1 MLKNIN
7 EDKPSSYR
15 KTISILSHCS
25 IHPFCLPYPS
35 SYLAIKS
42 ATVNKRGVRGQRSEL
57 RGGVT
62 GNRVFQLTTSDSFQ
76 FLSLSL
82 SLCLSLSFQ
91 ICPCESGGRPV
102 TFLMT
107 TAPIGATRDKSRVM
121 RAEVNHGPLWGNP
134 RVLSAGT
141 RVMYYVIGGWR
152 EIERER
158 YFLLPSVLSFLP
170 ISGYLYASFRI
181 HLRDGI
187 IERLRGDPGNI

>member
-1 MLKNIN
+1 MSISLPSSVFFSSSSFFYASTIEKMLKNFVKIRLLSYIASFEIIDNSECVLKNIN

-82 SLCLSLSFQ
+82 SLSVSRSPFRFALAN
-91 ICPCESGGRPV
+91 PEGGR
-102 TFLMT
+102 
-107 TAPIGATRDKSRVM
+107 
-121 RAEVNHGPLWGNP
+121 
-134 RVLSAGT
+134 
-141 RVMYYVIGGWR
+141 
-152 EIERER
+152 
-158 YFLLPSVLSFLP
+158 LLF
-170 ISGYLYASFRI
+170 
-181 HLRDGI
+181 
-187 IERLRGDPGNI
+187 

>member
-1 MLKNIN
+1 MSISLPSSVFFSSSSFFYASTIEKTLKNFVKIRLLSDIASFEIIDNSECVLKNIN

-121 RAEVNHGPLWGNP
+121 RAEVNHGPL
-134 RVLSAGT
+134 
-141 RVMYYVIGGWR
+141 
-152 EIERER
+152 
-158 YFLLPSVLSFLP
+158 
-170 ISGYLYASFRI
+170 
-181 HLRDGI
+181 
-187 IERLRGDPGNI
+187 

>member
-1 MLKNIN
+1 MSIALPSSVFFSSSSFFYASTIEKTLKNFAKIRLLSDIASFEIIDNSECVLKNIN

-25 IHPFCLPYPS
+25 IHPFYLPYPS

-76 FLSLSL
+76 FLSLSF

-121 RAEVNHGPLWGNP
+121 RAEVNHGPL
-134 RVLSAGT
+134 
-141 RVMYYVIGGWR
+141 
-152 EIERER
+152 
-158 YFLLPSVLSFLP
+158 
-170 ISGYLYASFRI
+170 
-181 HLRDGI
+181 
-187 IERLRGDPGNI
+187 

>member
-1 MLKNIN
+1 MSISLPSSVFFSSSSFFYASTIEKMLKNFVKIRLSSDIASFEIIDNSECVLKNIN

-121 RAEVNHGPLWGNP
+121 RAEVNHGPL
-134 RVLSAGT
+134 
-141 RVMYYVIGGWR
+141 
-152 EIERER
+152 
-158 YFLLPSVLSFLP
+158 
-170 ISGYLYASFRI
+170 
-181 HLRDGI
+181 
-187 IERLRGDPGNI
+187 

>member
-1 MLKNIN
+1 MSIALPSSVFFSSSSFFYASTIEKTLKNFVKIRLLSYIASFEIIDNSECVLKNIN

-121 RAEVNHGPLWGNP
+121 RAEVNHGPL
-134 RVLSAGT
+134 
-141 RVMYYVIGGWR
+141 
-152 EIERER
+152 
-158 YFLLPSVLSFLP
+158 
-170 ISGYLYASFRI
+170 
-181 HLRDGI
+181 
-187 IERLRGDPGNI
+187 

>member
-1 MLKNIN
+1 MSISLPSSVFFSSSSFFYASMIEKTLKNFVKIHLSSDIASFEIIDNSECVLKNIN

-82 SLCLSLSFQ
+82 SLSVSRSLSDLPLRIRRAAGYF
-91 ICPCESGGRPV
+91 SNDN
-102 TFLMT
+102 
-107 TAPIGATRDKSRVM
+107 GA
-121 RAEVNHGPLWGNP
+121 N
-134 RVLSAGT
+134 
-141 RVMYYVIGGWR
+141 
-152 EIERER
+152 
-158 YFLLPSVLSFLP
+158 
-170 ISGYLYASFRI
+170 
-181 HLRDGI
+181 
-187 IERLRGDPGNI
+187 RGDPRQKQGNESRSKSWAIVR